1 MKRKGK
7 GSAANAVE
15 GNAVCSENAKTKAQ
29 TGAAANSPKITEIRR
44 GPGGKADWLVS
55 IMGVCTDA
63 PVRDRRLVSYRKFRN
78 VIKFRFGVHFD
89 PMPQAVWLATVEAA
103 IAKGGAS

>member
-7 GSAANAVE
+7 DSAAKKVE
-15 GNAVCSENAKTKAQ
+15 SNTVCSENTEIKAQ
-29 TGAAANSPKITEIRR
+29 TGAAANRPIIAEIRR

-55 IMGVCTDA
+55 ILGVCTDA
-63 PVRDRRLVSYRKFRN
+63 PIRDRRLVSYRKYRN

-89 PMPQAVWLATVEAA
+89 PMPQAVWLASVVAA
-103 IAKGGAS
+103 ITKGGAS